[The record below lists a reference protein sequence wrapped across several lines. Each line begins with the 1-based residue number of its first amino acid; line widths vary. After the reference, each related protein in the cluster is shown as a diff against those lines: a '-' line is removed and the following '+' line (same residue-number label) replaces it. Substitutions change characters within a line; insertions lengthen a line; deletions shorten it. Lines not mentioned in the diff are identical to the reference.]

1 MSACY
6 KILTI
11 VYFLVLFKLLFS
23 KVEDITKWGNFIIK
37 EQQIQQ
43 IVKRQKDKLVIK
55 H

>member
-11 VYFLVLFKLLFS
+11 VYFVVLFKLLFS
-23 KVEDITKWGNFIIK
+23 KMEDITKWGNFIIK
-37 EQQIQQ
+37 EQQI
-43 IVKRQKDKLVIK
+43 VNWQKDKLVIK